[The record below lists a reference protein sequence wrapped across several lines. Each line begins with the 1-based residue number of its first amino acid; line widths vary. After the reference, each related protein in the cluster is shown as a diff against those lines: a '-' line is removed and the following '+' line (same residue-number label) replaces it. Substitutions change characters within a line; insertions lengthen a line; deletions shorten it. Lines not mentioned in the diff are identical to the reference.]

1 MGSLRSVTAPYQA
14 ELTIICSFERYI
26 YLSGHCLLKNDVAE
40 GKMTVRSG
48 WGLYLG
54 GLVGDAPSDI
64 QINNCNADN
73 LDYDIDS
80 RATGSFRNIGALVG
94 RY

>member
-1 MGSLRSVTAPYQA
+1 M
-14 ELTIICSFERYI
+14 
-26 YLSGHCLLKNDVAE
+26 LKNDVAE
-40 GKMTVRSG
+40 GKMTARSG